1 MQSVMASIAPP
12 LFSFIVTNID
22 DLFILML
29 FFSQTGQGFKKR
41 HVVIGQYLGF
51 GALVLVSLFG
61 YAGSLFLP
69 RQAIALLGIFPIAI
83 GVKALLDRSDDETP
97 ELAFRSSLAVS
108 AVTFANGGDNIGIYI
123 PFFANYQ
130 PQQLAIVIL
139 IFLLMVAVWCF
150 VALVLIRQ
158 RAIANLLQN
167 YGGAIVP
174 FVFIAL
180 GVYIVWENLT

>member
-12 LFSFIVTNID
+12 LLSFVVTNID

-51 GALVLVSLFG
+51 SALILVSLLG

-69 RQAIALLGIFPIAI
+69 RQAIAILGIFPIAF
-83 GVKALLDRSDDETP
+83 GVKALLDRSDDEAP
-97 ELAFRSSLAVS
+97 ELAFRSSLAV
-108 AVTFANGGDNIGIYI
+108 AGVTIANGGDNIGIYV

-130 PQQLAIVIL
+130 PQQLAIVVS

-150 VALVLIRQ
+150 LAFVLIRQ
-158 RAIANLLQN
+158 RAIAKLLEN

-180 GVYIVWENLT
+180 GGYIIWENLT